1 LAHVSA
7 DDGITTVDLNM
18 GGVVRGASLRQ
29 LRAFSVV
36 ARHRSFVRAAAELHL
51 TPSAVSLQIKELEQ
65 AVGLSLFGRAGRS
78 SCLTRAGELLLVDV
92 NRAFE
97 ALKDA
102 DETLDRLRGRETGVA
117 SIGMVSNATYFLPR
131 LLAKFHSAHPAIE
144 LQVSV
149 ANRDQL
155 LKKLGSNEID
165 FAVMG
170 QPPVSFDA
178 TYDTLASQP
187 LGIIAAPE
195 HPLAGESEIPA
206 KALADCEFIVREP
219 GSGTRAAMDRFFNDA
234 GIAPRHLM
242 EMASNESIKQA
253 VMANMG
259 LSFLSLQTARL
270 ELRNSMLTS
279 LDVVGL
285 PLIRS
290 WHVVR
295 AGSDP
300 LGAAA
305 ESLRRY
311 IVEFGSVFIS
321 RQCEDKLIN

>member
-1 LAHVSA
+1 
-7 DDGITTVDLNM
+7 M
-18 GGVVRGASLRQ
+18 RGATLRQ

-36 ARHRSFVRAAAELHL
+36 ARHRSYVRAAAELHL

-65 AVGLSLFGRAGRS
+65 TVGLPLFGRAGRS

-92 NRAFE
+92 NRAFA

-102 DETLDRLRGRETGVA
+102 DETLNRLCGRETGVA

-131 LLAKFHSAHPAIE
+131 LLARFHSAHPDIE
-144 LQVSV
+144 MQVSV
-149 ANRDQL
+149 GNRDQL
-155 LKKLGSNEID
+155 LKKLGNNEID

-170 QPPVSFDA
+170 QPPRALD
-178 TYDTLASQP
+178 TPYDLLASQA

-195 HPLAGESEIPA
+195 HPLARERDIPA
-206 KALADCEFIVREP
+206 ATLAGHEFIVREL
-219 GSGTRAAMDRFFNDA
+219 GSGTRAAMDRFFNEA
-234 GIAPRHLM
+234 RIAPRQLM
-242 EMASNESIKQA
+242 ELANNESIKHSI
-253 VMANMG
+253 MANMG

-270 ELRNSMLTS
+270 ELDNGLLVV

-285 PLIRS
+285 PVIRS
-290 WHVVR
+290 WHLVR
-295 AGSDP
+295 GGHEP

-311 IVEFGSVFIS
+311 IVEFGGTLIS
-321 RQCEDKLIN
+321 RQCGELAVA

>member
-1 LAHVSA
+1 
-7 DDGITTVDLNM
+7 M
-18 GGVVRGASLRQ
+18 
-29 LRAFSVV
+29 V

-51 TPSAVSLQIKELEQ
+51 TPSAVSLQIKDLEQ

-92 NRAFE
+92 NRAFD

-102 DETLDRLRGRETGVA
+102 DETLNRLCGRETGVA
-117 SIGMVSNATYFLPR
+117 SVGMVSNATYFLPR
-131 LLAKFHSAHPAIE
+131 LLAKFHSAHPDVE
-144 LQVSV
+144 MQVSV

-155 LKKLGSNEID
+155 LKKLGNNEID

-170 QPPVSFDA
+170 QPPRTLEVS
-178 TYDTLASQP
+178 YETLASQP

-195 HPLAGESEIPA
+195 HPLAAEHEIPA
-206 KALADCEFIVREP
+206 AMLADCEFIVREP
-219 GSGTRAAMDRFFNDA
+219 GSGTRAAMDRFFCDL

-259 LSFLSLQTARL
+259 VSFLSLQTARL
-270 ELRNSMLTS
+270 EIRNSMLVA

-290 WHVVR
+290 WHVVC

-300 LGAAA
+300 LGPAA

-311 IVEFGSVFIS
+311 IVEFGSTFIT
-321 RQCEDKLIN
+321 RQCEETVVN